1 MKLITLLQWMVGLP
15 FLIFGTIA
23 VLCNWSLAIR
33 KASAVKTGDE
43 VAYESF
49 VILLGPLS
57 LCLGAL
63 IIPGS
68 STDPLWWLSWV
79 VDPATYVLLA
89 RIWKRLL
96 VRGDVIP

>member
-1 MKLITLLQWMVGLP
+1 MNVVTLLQWMVGLP

-33 KASAVKTGDE
+33 KASAAKNGEE

-49 VILLGPLS
+49 VILLGPLFF
-57 LCLGAL
+57 CLGAW

-68 STDPLWWLSWV
+68 SYYPLCWLSWA
-79 VDPATYVLLA
+79 VDPASYVLLA
-89 RIWKRLL
+89 RLWKRWILRRN
-96 VRGDVIP
+96 VNP